1 MEMVKKCSKFADCWK
16 LVDYAGPRH
25 RRHKEL
31 RWSKNVTKSLIVRN
45 LSIML
50 ILDIEGIKNGDG
62 QKKGTNSLNVRNL
75 LIMLVL
81 DIEGIKNG
89 NGQKMLQIP

>member
-1 MEMVKKCSKFADCWK
+1 
-16 LVDYAGPRH
+16 
-25 RRHKEL
+25 
-31 RWSKNVTKSLIVRN
+31 
-45 LSIML
+45 ML